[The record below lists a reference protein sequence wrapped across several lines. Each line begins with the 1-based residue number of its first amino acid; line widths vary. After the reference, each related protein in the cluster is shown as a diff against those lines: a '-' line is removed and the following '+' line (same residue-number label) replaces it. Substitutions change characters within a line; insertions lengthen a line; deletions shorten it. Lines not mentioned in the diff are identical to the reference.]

1 MSIARRKA
9 RTGERVI
16 VNALFVCAVLS
27 VAVTVGIVAVLLVD
41 AVEFFR
47 ESSLVDFLTGTVW
60 APGQGGG
67 EGGQYGVLPLIN
79 GTLMIGVGAIVV
91 GLPLGVLT
99 AIYLSEYA
107 NPRVRG
113 VLKPTLEI
121 LAGIPT
127 VIVGYFALQFITP
140 EPAAPDLRRR
150 AGVHLQR
157 RGRVDRG
164 RADDPADHR
173 LDQRGRHAPVPSSLR
188 EARYGLGSSKRQVS
202 LRVVVPAALSGI
214 AASVIL
220 AFSRAVGETMAVTI
234 AAGNSPKLTFDYFTS
249 IQTLTAHRPD
259 RERRG
264 GGRDGPLQRPVR
276 PRADAVRDHPG
287 HEPDLGPHRPP
298 LPAGVLVTASAGG
311 PGPFEAA
318 AGATRSGP
326 RSWSTRPSRSCCSSA
341 PSSG

>member
-1 MSIARRKA
+1 MNIARRKV

-140 EPAAPDLRRR
+140 SLLRPIFGDERVFIFNAAAGSVAVGLMILPIIASISEDAMRSVPA
-150 AGVHLQR
+150 
-157 RGRVDRG
+157 
-164 RADDPADHR
+164 
-173 LDQRGRHAPVPSSLR
+173 SLR
-188 EARYGLGSSKRQVS
+188 EAAFGLGSTKRQVS

-234 AAGNSPKLTFDYFTS
+234 AAGNSPKMTWNYFES
-249 IQTLTAHRPD
+249 IQTLTASIAQTV
-259 RERRG
+259 RG
-264 GGRDGPLQRPVR
+264 EV
-276 PRADAVRDHPG
+276 
-287 HEPDLGPHRPP
+287 
-298 LPAGVLVTASAGG
+298 
-311 PGPFEAA
+311 A
-318 AGATRSGP
+318 AGTVRYDALFALGMTLFLM
-326 RSWSTRPSRSCCSSA
+326 TLVMNLISA
-341 PSSG
+341 RIVRRFRQVYS

>member
-1 MSIARRKA
+1 VSIATRKA

-16 VNALFVCAVLS
+16 VNALFACAVLS
-27 VAVTVGIVAVLLVD
+27 VAVTVGIIAVLLVD

-47 ESSLVDFLTGTVW
+47 ESSLFDFLTGTVW
-60 APGQGGG
+60 APGQGSG

-79 GTLMIGVGAIVV
+79 GTLMIGVGSIVV

-140 EPAAPDLRRR
+140 SLLRPIFGEDRVFVFNAAAGSIAVGLMILPIIASISEDAMRSVPA
-150 AGVHLQR
+150 
-157 RGRVDRG
+157 
-164 RADDPADHR
+164 
-173 LDQRGRHAPVPSSLR
+173 SLR
-188 EARYGLGSSKRQVS
+188 EAAFGLGSTKRQVS

-234 AAGNSPKLTFDYFTS
+234 AAGNSPKMTLDFFTS
-249 IQTLTAHRPD
+249 IQALTASIAQTVS
-259 RERRG
+259 G
-264 GGRDGPLQRPVR
+264 
-276 PRADAVRDHPG
+276 
-287 HEPDLGPHRPP
+287 
-298 LPAGVLVTASAGG
+298 
-311 PGPFEAA
+311 EAA
-318 AGATRSGP
+318 AGTVRYNALFALGLTLFVI
-326 RSWSTRPSRSCCSSA
+326 TLTMNLISA
-341 PSSG
+341 RIVRRFRQVYS